1 MKRAPYGAGIAD
13 RGAAKGPQRHCKCG
27 EPIAGNKKKYC
38 WECEGKILDARE
50 LKRRSKKAGSGARS
64 IGATTGL
71 GHPDAVPTATPAKHP
86 AQRNDDFLSRKNESG
101 SVCDP
106 FNGDT
111 Q

>member
-1 MKRAPYGAGIAD
+1 MRRAIYGAGIAD

-38 WECEGKILDARE
+38 WECEGKIIDARE
-50 LKRRSKKAGSGARS
+50 LKRKSKKAGSGARS
-64 IGATTGL
+64 IGAATGL
-71 GHPDAVPTATPAKHP
+71 GHPDTEPVEAKPP
-86 AQRNDDFLSRKNESG
+86 AQRNDDFLSRSNESG
-101 SVCDP
+101 SARDP